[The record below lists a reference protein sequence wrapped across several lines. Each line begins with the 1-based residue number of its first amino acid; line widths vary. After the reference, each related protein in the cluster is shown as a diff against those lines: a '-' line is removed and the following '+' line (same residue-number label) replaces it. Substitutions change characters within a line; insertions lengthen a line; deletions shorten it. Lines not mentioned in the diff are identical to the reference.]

1 MCATRA
7 QVVNVAGVAISGNT
21 FKANAGCPR
30 SLANY
35 AAPYYLVNVTGLVGS
50 VLAAPAMPI
59 EETASVSLWVDV
71 TTVSGGYA
79 TTPPA
84 LAGALLGA
92 QAVAGSHTRT

>member
-1 MCATRA
+1 MCAPRA
-7 QVVNVAGVAISGNT
+7 QVVSVAGAAISGNT
-21 FKANAGCPR
+21 FKVNAGCPR

-50 VLAAPAMPI
+50 VPAAPAMPVQ
-59 EETASVSLWVDV
+59 ETAGVSLWVDV

-92 QAVAGSHTRT
+92 QADGRSHTRT